1 MKNAVYFEIK
11 QTLNTRNMLAVI
23 SIVILALLSSVDM
36 LLSLFPI
43 TSLQPDGYHTYFTVS
58 TLGSNTLAPFVPIY
72 AAIPYATCYIDD
84 IKSKYVR
91 FYLIR
96 TKYIMYIINRILV
109 CFLSGYL
116 IIFIG
121 DILVWGM
128 FTLLLMPLEKAG
140 ESSRQAAFLLLRTC
154 MLMSMNG
161 GLWAVIGMTMS
172 AFMESKYI
180 AYASPFIIYYLL
192 VILCE
197 RYFPNAILL
206 YPPNWTK
213 PDVWPFGTL
222 GAVLFLLEL
231 TTICGIVFIMRAGK
245 RLREL

>member
-96 TKYIMYIINRILV
+96 TK
-109 CFLSGYL
+109 
-116 IIFIG
+116 
-121 DILVWGM
+121 
-128 FTLLLMPLEKAG
+128 
-140 ESSRQAAFLLLRTC
+140 
-154 MLMSMNG
+154 
-161 GLWAVIGMTMS
+161 
-172 AFMESKYI
+172 
-180 AYASPFIIYYLL
+180 
-192 VILCE
+192 
-197 RYFPNAILL
+197 
-206 YPPNWTK
+206 
-213 PDVWPFGTL
+213 
-222 GAVLFLLEL
+222 
-231 TTICGIVFIMRAGK
+231 
-245 RLREL
+245 